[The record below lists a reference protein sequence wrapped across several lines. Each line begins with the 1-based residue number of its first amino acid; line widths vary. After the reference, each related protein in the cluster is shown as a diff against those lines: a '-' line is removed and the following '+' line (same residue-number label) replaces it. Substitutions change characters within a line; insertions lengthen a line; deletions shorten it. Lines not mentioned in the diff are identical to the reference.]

1 MSSSKSLSHTFF
13 NYVLLALYIVTG
25 TLSNFDAIDILAPQW
40 LYLCSVNILTGSY
53 FLFFRRDHFSNAFTP
68 LFRTYFIYIYI
79 FYIVW
84 NALSYF
90 YAINGTETLIN
101 LPRLFNVFVAI
112 VFCYF
117 LIFNLSN
124 KFVFISRLLLVF
136 LSLELLAYY
145 DDFITQFNLPNF
157 SVLNLKGFAGNKN
170 ITAASIAFKV
180 PFVLYILYTSN
191 RSFLK
196 IYCFLLLIPS
206 VLAISIIEARS
217 AILSSLIVFLLFILF
232 QFYQIF
238 TKSVTLKKGVI
249 GIILVIIPYLLA
261 YGFNGVITA
270 KTKQSNLTET
280 IGRIS
285 FTEKS
290 SNGRFQYWSD
300 AYAYVKSNPIFAS
313 GLGNWKIASISVG
326 KEHISGYTVPYHA
339 HNDFV
344 HVFSETGL
352 PGGIAYL
359 SIFGLLS
366 FYLVLML
373 YRRYKAVGELELQ
386 YFFLLLPLIV
396 YGIDAG
402 LNFPVARPLM
412 QSSFAIFAG
421 LVLTLYL
428 STLPKSSSTD
438 HSSFSAWVPLT
449 FNGLVLF
456 FLLPSIII
464 LSISYISLTQQGR
477 LLYEF
482 NNGKFDF
489 TRAELDQ
496 IYDDFPNLTETA
508 MPIKSMKARYY
519 YLQGDREGA
528 FEMLE
533 KGQKDNP
540 EIFFSENLKAQF
552 YFQEQQLDSAYYY
565 AKKAFE
571 GLPNNMPHYDLYM
584 KILTQKKL
592 NTDIHATFERVRS
605 MAGDTQ
611 VIWLIYLR
619 SVAQTTSLGNAFAM
633 EKAREGYNLFP
644 QDDTIY
650 TLYRILTYGQ
660 QRVLEAERLS
670 NKGTQSYSDRDFENS
685 NTYFKEAYDLD
696 PLNYAYSLNAG
707 LSLYES
713 KKYEEAIKYFDFT
726 LNSKRNDNVE
736 RALRYKGLSYVG
748 LGMTPQACAVF
759 NRLKNNYPK
768 RMYVQEFQKYCFG
781 SN

>member
-1 MSSSKSLSHTFF
+1 MSSSKSLSDTFF
-13 NYVLLALYIVTG
+13 NYVLLALYILTG

-53 FLFFRRDHFSNAFTP
+53 FLFFRRDQFSNAFTP

-84 NALSYF
+84 NAFSYF

-101 LPRLFNVFVAI
+101 LPRLFSVFVAI

-117 LIFNLSN
+117 LIFNISN
-124 KFVFISRLLLVF
+124 KFIFISRLLLVF

-191 RSFLK
+191 RRFLK

-238 TKSVTLKKGVI
+238 TKSVTIKKGVL

-261 YGFNGVITA
+261 YGVNGVITA

-280 IGRIS
+280 IGKIS

-290 SNGRFQYWSD
+290 SNGRFQYWDD
-300 AYAYVKSNPIFAS
+300 AYEYLKQNPIFAS

-359 SIFGLLS
+359 TIFGLLS

-428 STLPKSSSTD
+428 SSLPKSSSTD
-438 HSSFSAWVPLT
+438 HSSISAWVPQT

-519 YLQGDREGA
+519 YLQGDREAA

-533 KGQKDNP
+533 KGRKDNP

-552 YFQEQQLDSAYYY
+552 YLQENQIDSAYVY

-571 GLPNNMPHYDLYM
+571 GLPNNMPHYDTYM
-584 KILTQKKL
+584 KTLVAKRMT
-592 NTDIHATFERVRS
+592 TEIHSTFETIRAL
-605 MAGDTQ
+605 AGDTK
-611 VIWLIYLR
+611 VIWLIYIR
-619 SVAQTTSLGNAFAM
+619 SIAQTSILGDAFAM
-633 EKAREGYNLFP
+633 EKASEAYKLFP
-644 QDDTIY
+644 NDETIF

-660 QRVLEAERLS
+660 PRILEAEKLYKEGVTLY
-670 NKGTQSYSDRDFENS
+670 NTQNYLEAAGL
-685 NTYFKEAYDLD
+685 FKQAFDLD
-696 PLNYAYSLNAG
+696 PLNYSYSINAG
-707 LSLYES
+707 LALFES
-713 KKYEEAIKYFDFT
+713 KEFVDAIKYFDLT
-726 LNSKRNDNVE
+726 LNSKKDANVE
-736 RALRYKGLSYVG
+736 RAFRFKALSYVN
-748 LGMTPQACAVF
+748 LGQTPKACAVF
-759 NRLKNNYPK
+759 LRLKNRFPK
-768 RMYVQEFQKYCFG
+768 RMYLQEFQKYCIG
-781 SN
+781 NN